1 MPECRTAG
9 PPDRWRDGA
18 ITQKSSTIYV
28 LSIVVQH
35 TTGVRYNMWEPPW
48 PVYTAY
54 SRPSDESESTLDRV
68 KAESY
73 DKLRRVA

>member
-1 MPECRTAG
+1 MPDRRTAG
-9 PPDRWRDGA
+9 PLEGRGDH
-18 ITQKSSTIYV
+18 TEV
-28 LSIVVQH
+28 LDNICIVVQH